1 MTSGRLP
8 RPDTKYFL
16 SIREW
21 AELKGLELDRSQ
33 AIRLGMI
40 VKGDYKKKYG
50 RDPKQ
55 AYRKQPDTGKTINIG
70 SGYDVRDLPLIEAG
84 LKKIENTGVKEKQL
98 QSNLE

>member
-1 MTSGRLP
+1 MTSGRSA
-8 RPDTKYFL
+8 RPETKHFL

-21 AELKGLELDRSQ
+21 AELKGIELDRSQ

-50 RDPKQ
+50 RDPRQ

-70 SGYDVRDLPLIEAG
+70 SGYEAADLPLIEAG
-84 LKKIENTGVKEKQL
+84 LNKIENTGARQL